1 MIGYELSQLLHG
13 IRETITEDG
22 PEYRVWA
29 ALDDTCAMLG
39 IDIPGIDDDLFDQEF
54 ADAAKS
60 EYSEVISEF
69 EVIARN
75 FHKNGDQ
82 LELHKNLGKLSFFY

>member
-13 IRETITEDG
+13 IQETITEDG

-29 ALDDTCAMLG
+29 ALDDACAMLG

-82 LELHKNLGKLSFFY
+82 LELRKNLGKLSFFY